1 MREFPKLEQST
12 SNQGVYDFSLF
23 LCVPGFDHPLMVC
36 CGTGGKYNFNGIRC
50 GNSFV
55 VNGTETTVGA
65 CKDPSA
71 RINWD
76 GVHYTEAANE
86 WIFKQIVDGAFSD
99 PPIPL
104 GKACQKEAHPS
115 TN

>member
-1 MREFPKLEQST
+1 MA
-12 SNQGVYDFSLF
+12 
-23 LCVPGFDHPLMVC
+23 C
-36 CGTGGKYNFNGIRC
+36 CGTGGKYNYNGILC

-104 GKACQKEAHPS
+104 GKACQK
-115 TN
+115 